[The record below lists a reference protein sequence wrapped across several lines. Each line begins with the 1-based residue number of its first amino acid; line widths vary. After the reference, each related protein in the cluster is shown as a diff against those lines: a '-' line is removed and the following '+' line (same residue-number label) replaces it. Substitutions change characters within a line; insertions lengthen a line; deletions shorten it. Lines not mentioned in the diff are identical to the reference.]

1 MAERQE
7 RKDQIRLSFVQRL
20 TVHGKRVD
28 IGLGSP
34 RWGATTL
41 SEARARAMS
50 NYRIARNGGDPR
62 AAKRQVPAFADG
74 IEAVLAIQREA
85 WRDGG
90 KSEKQWRSSLATY
103 ARPLMDKPLDAIGP
117 GDVLA
122 VLVPIWSAKR
132 ETARRVKQRI
142 GAIMKWAIA
151 EGHRESNPVDAIG
164 AALPKNA
171 NHRTHF
177 KALPHERVGSALATV
192 RASGAW
198 WATKAALEFLVLS
211 ASRSGEVR
219 GMVWSEVD
227 LDARTW
233 TVPASRMKAN
243 RDHVVPLPDRAL
255 AVLAEAREHA
265 DGSGLVFPSVTGRAM
280 SDSTLS
286 KLVKELGIEG
296 TPHGMR
302 SAFRD
307 WAAECTSF
315 PREVAEEALA
325 HVNPNRVEAAYR
337 RSTLEAKRREL
348 LQRWSAYLNRDSG
361 AAGEVNIETQVRPM
375 AHQRCLCAP
384 QPVRVRRAST
394 KCEGTFP
401 RPVYARRWSSGALRS
416 PG

>member
-1 MAERQE
+1 
-7 RKDQIRLSFVQRL
+7 
-20 TVHGKRVD
+20 
-28 IGLGSP
+28 
-34 RWGATTL
+34 
-41 SEARARAMS
+41 
-50 NYRIARNGGDPR
+50 
-62 AAKRQVPAFADG
+62 
-74 IEAVLAIQREA
+74 
-85 WRDGG
+85 
-90 KSEKQWRSSLATY
+90 
-103 ARPLMDKPLDAIGP
+103 
-117 GDVLA
+117 
-122 VLVPIWSAKR
+122 
-132 ETARRVKQRI
+132 
-142 GAIMKWAIA
+142 MKWAIA

-171 NHRTHF
+171 NHRAHF

-198 WATKAALEFLVLS
+198 WATKAALQFLVLS
-211 ASRSGEVR
+211 AARSGEVR

-243 RDHVVPLPDRAL
+243 RDHVVPLSNRAL

-307 WAAECTSF
+307 WAAERTSF

-361 AAGEVNIETQVRPM
+361 ATG
-375 AHQRCLCAP
+375 
-384 QPVRVRRAST
+384 
-394 KCEGTFP
+394 G
-401 RPVYARRWSSGALRS
+401 
-416 PG
+416 